1 VQNLTMKGGKL
12 LFQFI
17 DTASLKDLTSI
28 HRS

>member
-1 VQNLTMKGGKL
+1 MKGGKL

-17 DTASLKDLTSI
+17 DKASLKDLTSI